1 MIALKNSKKVESSQI
16 KLEKPVSILEV
27 NHSKTKMIFFIGV
40 VLSIIVSILGAF
52 FAEFLDNH
60 KKLKNKK

>member
-1 MIALKNSKKVESSQI
+1 MIALKNSKKAESSQI

-40 VLSIIVSILGAF
+40 ILSIIIGGLGAF